1 VIQTQD
7 GMTAEEGEQAAE
19 RALEARVAIM
29 VKRRFIDIRRRE
41 RRMAE
46 RDAEYLRERTES
58 VHTWMDPEAQWIER
72 ECQELY
78 DKTLASLP
86 PRCQAAFVA
95 VREEG
100 RSYAEAA
107 QILGM
112 SVRMVA
118 KHITNAHRVFR
129 VALRDFGIPVPK
141 EGAVKG
147 RRIEFESTVAYVE
160 PPSSLSSQRLN
171 GVDASCAT
179 CGDVR
184 GEPADE

>member
-1 VIQTQD
+1 MIQTQD
-7 GMTAEEGEQAAE
+7 GMTAEEGERAAE

-46 RDAEYLRERTES
+46 RDAEYLRERMES

-78 DKTLASLP
+78 DRTLASLP

-107 QILGM
+107 QVLGS
-112 SVRMVA
+112 SVKMVA
-118 KHITNAHRVFR
+118 KHITNAQRVFR
-129 VALRDFGIPVPK
+129 TALSDYGIVPPPEK
-141 EGAVKG
+141 KITR
-147 RRIEFESTVAYVE
+147 RRIAFVPRQSNSAAAA
-160 PPSSLSSQRLN
+160 RLRLERLT
-171 GVDASCAT
+171 A
-179 CGDVR
+179 R
-184 GEPADE
+184 